1 MEQFF
6 LGTALALCTLIFL
19 CLYRAVIGPT
29 VFDRIIGAGF
39 VGTKT
44 VILLV
49 LIGFIYRRIDMFVDL
64 ALAYS
69 ILNFIG
75 TLIISKYFIKK
86 GVHLHP

>member
-1 MEQFF
+1 MAEFF
-6 LGTALALCTLIFL
+6 LSIALALCVLILL
-19 CLYRAVIGPT
+19 CLYRAAYGPT

-44 VILLV
+44 VILLL
-49 LIGFIYRRIDMFVDL
+49 LIGFMYDRIDMFVDL

-69 ILNFIG
+69 ILNFIV

-86 GVHLHP
+86 GVQIHP